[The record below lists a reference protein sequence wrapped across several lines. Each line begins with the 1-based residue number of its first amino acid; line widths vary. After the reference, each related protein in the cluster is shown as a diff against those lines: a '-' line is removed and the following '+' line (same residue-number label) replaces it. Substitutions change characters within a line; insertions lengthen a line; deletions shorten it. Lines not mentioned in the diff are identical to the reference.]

1 VNVKKKKTDKEDFK
15 ILETLGSGTYAKV
28 YKVQKKVTREIYAMK
43 CLVKENLMFKK
54 EMQSALT
61 ERNILKAALHPFI
74 VQLHYAFQSE
84 KYLFFVMDFLPGG
97 ELQFYLWK
105 YRVFAEK
112 WVKFFAAEI
121 LLGLDYLHSKMKVIY
136 RDMKPENILLDAE
149 GHIRLT
155 DFGLSYIGLR
165 ASTTCG
171 TPQYIAPEV
180 INESEYGKEV
190 DFWGLGCIIFEM
202 LSGKCAFDSDDGDRE
217 SIFTAILEGNV
228 HYPEYLSKEAKD
240 LISKLLC
247 VNPAERLGANSV
259 EEIKEHPFFN
269 TIDWNKILQKK
280 VPAPFKP
287 NLDGKSRAK
296 EMRSILDLDDDDL
309 PTLDLDRKLTGFT
322 YDSKLPITDQ
332 TSQNSLTFD

>member
-1 VNVKKKKTDKEDFK
+1 
-15 ILETLGSGTYAKV
+15 
-28 YKVQKKVTREIYAMK
+28 
-43 CLVKENLMFKK
+43 
-54 EMQSALT
+54 
-61 ERNILKAALHPFI
+61 
-74 VQLHYAFQSE
+74 
-84 KYLFFVMDFLPGG
+84 
-97 ELQFYLWK
+97 
-105 YRVFAEK
+105 
-112 WVKFFAAEI
+112 
-121 LLGLDYLHSKMKVIY
+121 MKVIY

-202 LSGKCAFDSDDGDRE
+202 LSGKCAFDSEDGDRE

-228 HYPEYLSKEAKD
+228 QYPEYLSKEAKD